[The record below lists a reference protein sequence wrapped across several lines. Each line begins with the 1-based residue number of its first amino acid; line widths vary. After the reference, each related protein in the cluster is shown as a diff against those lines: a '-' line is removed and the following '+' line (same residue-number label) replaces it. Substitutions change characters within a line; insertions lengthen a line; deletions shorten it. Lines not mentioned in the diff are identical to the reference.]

1 MATMS
6 TSAGA
11 AAQGGGSVTAGPGAP
26 APTGSQ
32 ALGRIWLA
40 VRSNRKA
47 TAGTVILA
55 VFCVIALIPGLIAHD
70 NPEADAYGRSLG
82 PSLHH
87 LLGTTAQ
94 GQDIFAQAV
103 WGTRETLVI
112 ALVSGALST
121 VLSVIMGV
129 AAAYLGGIWD
139 GSLNLITDILLVIPT
154 FPLLIVLIAY
164 LPNSGLVALIGVLVI
179 TGYSYGARQL
189 RAQALSLRGRD
200 FLEAAR
206 VRGERRLYIVFVEII
221 PTMAS
226 LIAATFLGTAVYN
239 VLAAAGLQFIGL
251 GDPNSLSWGTMLY
264 WAQNGAALQTGQ
276 YLWAIVPGACIA
288 LLGAAFALL
297 NYAFDEIGN
306 PALRPVRRRSRAS
319 LTRKIQPRAS
329 QTRGGRIR
337 VQRTR

>member
-1 MATMS
+1 MAAMRI
-6 TSAGA
+6 SAGPDA
-11 AAQGGGSVTAGPGAP
+11 AGQAPRAGVPAGGPASATTQAAGR
-26 APTGSQ
+26 
-32 ALGRIWLA
+32 LWRA

-47 TAGTVILA
+47 TAGSVILA
-55 VFCVIALIPGLIAHD
+55 VFCVIALIPGVIAHD
-70 NPEADAYGRSLG
+70 DPNADAYGRSLG

-87 LLGTTAQ
+87 LLGTTAY
-94 GQDIFAQAV
+94 GQDIFAQV
-103 WGTRETLVI
+103 IWGTRETLVI
-112 ALVSGALST
+112 ALVSGVIST
-121 VLSVIMGV
+121 ILSVVMGV

-154 FPLLIVLIAY
+154 FPLLIVIAAY
-164 LPNSGLVALIGVLVI
+164 LPDSGLIGLIAVLVI

-189 RAQALSLRGRD
+189 RAQALSMRNRD

-206 VRGERRLYIVFVEII
+206 VRGERRSYIIFVEII
-221 PTMAS
+221 PPMTS
-226 LIAATFLGTAVYN
+226 LIMATFLGTAVYN

-264 WAQNGAALQTGQ
+264 WAENNAALQTDQ

-306 PALRPVRRRSRAS
+306 PALRPVRR
-319 LTRKIQPRAS
+319 
-329 QTRGGRIR
+329 GGRAR
-337 VQRTR
+337 VRPAR